1 VAVILGW
8 AILAEPITAV
18 VIGGGALV
26 VLGVALVVSAERPR
40 GARPEPAAEPLP
52 ERIRT

>member
-8 AILAEPITAV
+8 LILAEPITAV

-40 GARPEPAAEPLP
+40 SADREPAAEPAP
-52 ERIRT
+52 ERVRS